1 MLQKQMMENQDLD
14 VEELG
19 KIVRRQR
26 EMGLAIHGE
35 LEQQNEMLKRVDEDV
50 DRVSRKLGVAKK
62 RIGKIS

>member
-1 MLQKQMMENQDLD
+1 MQNQDMD

-35 LEQQNEMLKRVDEDV
+35 LELQNEMLKRVDEDA
-50 DRVSRKLGVAKK
+50 DRVKGKINIAKK
-62 RIGKIS
+62 RIAKIR